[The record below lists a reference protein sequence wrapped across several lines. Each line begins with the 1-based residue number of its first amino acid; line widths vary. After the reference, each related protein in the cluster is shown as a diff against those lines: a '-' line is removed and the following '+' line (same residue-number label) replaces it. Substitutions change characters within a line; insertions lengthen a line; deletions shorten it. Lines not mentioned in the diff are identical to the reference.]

1 MTVPEDET
9 WLDGDAGRLVRPYA
23 VSNGRTTASRQL
35 DLLSMVV
42 ATGIA
47 TSAGLEP
54 DHVQILGLCLRPASV
69 AEIAAR
75 VRLPAAVTKVLV
87 SDLVDCGAVRA
98 AGPRSVTDGGAA
110 GATSTTSTTST
121 RVLLERLL
129 DGLQRRL

>member
-42 ATGIA
+42 ATGI
-47 TSAGLEP
+47 TTGAGLEP
-54 DHVQILGLCLRPASV
+54 DHLQILGLCLRPASV

-75 VRLPAAVTKVLV
+75 VRLPAAVTKVLL
-87 SDLVDCGAVRA
+87 SDLVDCGAVRT
-98 AGPRSVTDGGAA
+98 AGPRPTADLAAA
-110 GATSTTSTTST
+110 GATSATSTTST

>member
-1 MTVPEDET
+1 MTIPEDEAR
-9 WLDGDAGRLVRPYA
+9 LDGDVGRLVRPYA

-42 ATGIA
+42 ATGTA
-47 TSAGLEP
+47 TSPGLEP
-54 DHVQILGLCLRPASV
+54 GHVQILGLCLRPASV

-98 AGPRSVTDGGAA
+98 AGPRSVTDGA
-110 GATSTTSTTST
+110 TTST

>member
-1 MTVPEDET
+1 MTAAGDET

-23 VSNGRTTASRQL
+23 VSNGRTTASLKL

-42 ATGIA
+42 ATGDGVHG
-47 TSAGLEP
+47 SLEP
-54 DHVQILGLCLRPASV
+54 DHAQVLGLCLRPSSV

-75 VRLPAAVTKVLV
+75 LRLPAVVAKVLL

-98 AGPRSVTDGGAA
+98 ADPLP
-110 GATSTTSTTST
+110 ATEAPN

>member
-35 DLLSMVV
+35 DLLTMVV
-42 ATGIA
+42 ATGITA
-47 TSAGLEP
+47 GAGLEP
-54 DHVQILGLCLRPASV
+54 DHLQILGLCLRPASV

-75 VRLPAAVTKVLV
+75 VRLPAAVTKVLL

-98 AGPRSVTDGGAA
+98 AGPRPMADVAAA
-110 GATSTTSTTST
+110 GATSATSTTST

>member
-1 MTVPEDET
+1 MTVPGDDA

-23 VSNGRTTASRQL
+23 VANGRTTASRQL

-42 ATGIA
+42 ATGDGGNG
-47 TSAGLEP
+47 GLEP
-54 DHVQILGLCLRPASV
+54 DHLQILSLCLKPASV

-75 VRLPAAVTKVLV
+75 LRLPAAVTKVLL

-98 AGPRSVTDGGAA
+98 TSPRAA
-110 GATSTTSTTST
+110 ADTTN
-121 RVLLERLL
+121 RLLLERLL

>member
-47 TSAGLEP
+47 TSPGLEP
-54 DHVQILGLCLRPASV
+54 DHLQILGLCLRPASV

-75 VRLPAAVTKVLV
+75 VRLPAAVTKVLL

-98 AGPRSVTDGGAA
+98 AGPRPVTDVAATGAA
-110 GATSTTSTTST
+110 SATTTTST

>member
-1 MTVPEDET
+1 MTAPGDDA

-23 VSNGRTTASRQL
+23 VTNGRIIASRKL

-42 ATGIA
+42 ATESGLR
-47 TSAGLEP
+47 SSLEP
-54 DHVQILGLCLRPASV
+54 DHVQVLGLCLQPASV

-75 VRLPAAVTKVLV
+75 LRLPAAVTKVLL

-98 AGPRSVTDGGAA
+98 AGPPSAA
-110 GATSTTSTTST
+110 QAAN
-121 RVLLERLL
+121 RILLERLL

>member
-42 ATGIA
+42 ATGI
-47 TSAGLEP
+47 TTGAGLEP
-54 DHVQILGLCLRPASV
+54 DHLQILGLCLRPASV

-75 VRLPAAVTKVLV
+75 VRLPAAVTKVLL

-98 AGPRSVTDGGAA
+98 AGPRPMADVAAA
-110 GATSTTSTTST
+110 GATSATSTTST

>member
-23 VSNGRTTASRQL
+23 VSNGRTTASRRL

-54 DHVQILGLCLRPASV
+54 DHLQILGLCLRPASV

-75 VRLPAAVTKVLV
+75 VRLPAAVTKVLL
-87 SDLVDCGAVRA
+87 SDLVDCGAVRT
-98 AGPRSVTDGGAA
+98 AGPRSATDAAAA
-110 GATSTTSTTST
+110 GATSTTSMST